1 MLPNEAANVN
11 KDSTIAYPYFKL
23 DNEQDSKRKSFVVKQ
38 ETHQIVMNNF
48 APFATFL
55 VFWINCH
62 GGFYQTGGV
71 DQGGA
76 SNTDVTSQKG
86 R

>member
-38 ETHQIVMNNF
+38 ETH
-48 APFATFL
+48 
-55 VFWINCH
+55 
-62 GGFYQTGGV
+62 
-71 DQGGA
+71 
-76 SNTDVTSQKG
+76 
-86 R
+86 